1 MDFEF
6 TEEQENFRKS
16 IIDFCKT
23 GMPPTP
29 ASPADM
35 PSYIRDVTGKISQ
48 KGWFGLCIPKE
59 YGGTGGNPIDRVIYY
74 EEMMYNGAPEALCV
88 HGMSFSEL
96 GKMCLNYGSEEL
108 KRTWL
113 PLIAAGEVIGQTYT
127 EPEAGTDMTRIQ
139 TRAARQGDHYI
150 VNGQKMFS
158 SAIQELHYS
167 LLMARTDSDAPP
179 EKGISFFVLDNT
191 SPGINIS
198 PIMTMGGLRTNQ
210 VFLDNV
216 QIPCENLVGEENR
229 GYDYYINEKPFYL
242 NKSPGSEVGVL
253 RRSFDNLVQ
262 YVKQNN
268 VEEILP
274 DRNSVVRQKLAEMST
289 NIEAA
294 RLLTYRMA
302 WMETQGI
309 DISLIASIVR
319 VLTVETLLN
328 FDNAAMQL
336 FGLSSLLSPG
346 SEYAPLGG
354 ILEERYRM
362 DAMQW
367 FNRSGISYARTCIA
381 TQGLGFSKL
390 YS

>member
-35 PSYIRDVTGKISQ
+35 PSYIRDVTGKISE
-48 KGWFGLCIPKE
+48 KGWFGLCIPEE